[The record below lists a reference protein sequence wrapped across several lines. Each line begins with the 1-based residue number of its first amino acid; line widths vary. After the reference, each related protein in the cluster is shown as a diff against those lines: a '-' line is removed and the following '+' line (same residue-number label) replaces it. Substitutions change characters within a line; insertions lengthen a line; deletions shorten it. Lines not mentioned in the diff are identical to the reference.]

1 MSTTA
6 AVAPRPTLGVWL
18 QAIRPRTLTA
28 AISPVAVGT
37 ALAFSD
43 GRGHLA
49 AALVALVGAL
59 LIQIGTNLAN
69 DYYDFVKGADT
80 SDRLGPVRVTQQGL
94 IAPKTVLSAAIAC
107 FALAVIVGMY
117 LVARVGWP
125 ILAVGLVS
133 VLAGYAY
140 TGGPFPLAYN
150 GLGDLF
156 VGVFFGLVAVGGTY
170 YVQAE
175 MLRPLALIVAAPIGA
190 LGIALLA
197 VNNLRDV
204 HTDAKAGKRTLVV
217 RLGTRA
223 GKAEYVAMLLVSFA
237 VPVAL
242 AIRYSEPAWLLP
254 LASAPLARMPLRRV
268 LVDTGAALNRA
279 LAETARLQLIFG
291 LLFAAAI
298 WFTR

>member
-1 MSTTA
+1 MSATTA
-6 AVAPRPTLGVWL
+6 VVPRPNLGVWL

-37 ALAFSD
+37 ALAFAD
-43 GRGHLA
+43 GRGHATA
-49 AALVALVGAL
+49 AVVALVGAL

-69 DYYDFVKGADT
+69 DHFDFVKGADT
-80 SDRLGPVRVTQQGL
+80 AERLGPVRVTQQGL
-94 IAPKTVLSAAIAC
+94 IAPKTVLSTSLAC
-107 FALAVIVGMY
+107 FLLAVIVGMY

-175 MLRPLALIVAAPIGA
+175 VLRPLALVVAVPIGA

-237 VPVAL
+237 VPAMLAL
-242 AIRYSEPAWLLP
+242 QTSNPAWLLP
-254 LASAPLARMPLRRV
+254 LASLPLVRMPLRRV
-268 LVDTGAALNRA
+268 LVDSGAALNRA
-279 LAETARLQLIFG
+279 LAETARLQLVFG

-298 WFTR
+298 WFAR